1 MHPGRLMLH
10 LIEQQNPDILIDW
23 DIRTVYFDDDELV
36 LIVST
41 MKRLVVTLNARAD
54 DERFII
60 SLQELRGPKQ
70 EWVEIDKLEETPPH
84 NMANGIVGLITTNR

>member
-36 LIVST
+36 LILSED
-41 MKRLVVTLNARAD
+41 KRIVVNINPNLG
-54 DERFII
+54 ESF
-60 SLQELRGPKQ
+60 SFFLQRLGGYTRDWEQ
-70 EWVEIDKLEETPPH
+70 IDCLEDVPIKD
-84 NMANGIVGLITTNR
+84 MANAVVGLITTNR